1 MAESRLRFSQ
11 IIQEQLSRHP
21 LMQERDIYKLLHQAA
36 MGSEHSVND
45 ETSARLWLLEE
56 IAQIGNSPADPLWEE
71 ISPDGQV
78 LRVNLRPFLEKGF
91 DPESLLQAFLRTA
104 NEYQRDE
111 QRLRCYSGW
120 TQELI
125 YEGMI
130 PLLLSGF
137 SEFIEEMRQLG
148 FPAVHHSLVYEQT
161 YRPAYRVVVRNF
173 LQLILT

>member
-1 MAESRLRFSQ
+1 MAESRLRFTQ
-11 IIQEQLSRHP
+11 IIQEQLFRHP

-78 LRVNLRPFLEKGF
+78 LRVNLRPYLEGGF
-91 DPESLLQAFLRTA
+91 DPESLLQSFLRTA
-104 NEYQRDE
+104 NEYRGDE
-111 QRLRCYSGW
+111 QRLRCYVGW

-125 YEGMI
+125 DEGMI
-130 PLLLSGF
+130 PLSLSGF
-137 SEFIEEMRQLG
+137 SEYIEEIRQLG
-148 FPAVHHSLVYEQT
+148 FPAVHHSPIYEVA
-161 YRPAYRVVVRNF
+161 YRPAYRVVARNF